1 MPSYLVTGANG
12 QLGQC
17 FRAVAQEFSN
27 HDLIFAN
34 REEVDLTR
42 PETLQKTYK
51 KKPFE
56 GIINCAA
63 YTQVDQAEEEPE
75 KALQINAEGVKNL
88 VAFAEEKGVSLVH
101 FSTDYVFSGNASVP
115 IHEDDKCNPINA
127 YGQSKYEGEKW
138 IDKAMCPHTTF
149 RISWLFSPFGTN
161 FVKTILRLCNSK
173 DQLNIVHDQWGRLTY
188 GVDLARVVLTH
199 IDQPIFFDYSCYH
212 FAQRGATNWFDFAKK
227 IEGLTKSTCKLVPI
241 STEEYP
247 TAAKRPLYAVLD
259 TTRIENHLSLQP
271 LRWEVA
277 LEDCIKR
284 IEAG

>member
-51 KKPFE
+51 KKPFK

-75 KALQINAEGVKNL
+75 KALQINAEGVQNL
-88 VAFAEEKGVSLVH
+88 VAFAEEKGVSLIH

-115 IHEDDKCNPINA
+115 IQEDDKCNPINA

-138 IDKAMCPHTTF
+138 MDKAMCPHTTF

-173 DQLNIVHDQWGRLTY
+173 DQLNIVHDQWGRPTY
-188 GVDLARVVLTH
+188 GMDLARVVLIH

>member
-63 YTQVDQAEEEPE
+63 YTQVDQAEKEPE

-173 DQLNIVHDQWGRLTY
+173 DQLNIVHDQWGRPTY
-188 GVDLARVVLTH
+188 GMDLARVVLIH
-199 IDQPIFFDYSCYH
+199 MDQPIFFDYSCYH
-212 FAQRGATNWFDFAKK
+212 FAQRGATSWFDFAKK
-227 IEGLTKSTCKLVPI
+227 IEVLTKSTCKLVPI

-247 TAAKRPLYAVLD
+247 TAAKRPLYSVLD
-259 TTRIENHLSLQP
+259 TTRIENHLSLQS
-271 LRWEVA
+271 LTWESA

>member
-1 MPSYLVTGANG
+1 MASYLVTGANG

-17 FRAVAQEFSN
+17 FRTVAQEFSN

-42 PETLQKTYK
+42 PETLQNTYK

-75 KALQINAEGVKNL
+75 KALQINAEGVQNL
-88 VAFAEEKGVSLVH
+88 VAFAEEKGVSLIH

-115 IHEDDKCNPINA
+115 IQEDDKCNPINA
-127 YGQSKYEGEKW
+127 YGQSKFEGEQW
-138 IDKAMCPHTTF
+138 MDKAMCPHTTF

-241 STEEYP
+241 STEKYP